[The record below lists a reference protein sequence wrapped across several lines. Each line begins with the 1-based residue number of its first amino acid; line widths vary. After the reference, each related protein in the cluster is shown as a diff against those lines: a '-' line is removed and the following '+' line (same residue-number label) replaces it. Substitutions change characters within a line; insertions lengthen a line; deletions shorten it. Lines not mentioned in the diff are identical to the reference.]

1 MIIEGSGAEK
11 KDDKKDDKENGVPG
25 APNTGLFGENKAFA
39 VVAVVIAAPVLGI
52 AGYLAIAA
60 KKRAD
65 RKVSF
70 KKR

>member
-39 VVAVVIAAPVLGI
+39 VAAAVIVAPVLGI